1 MYAFLNLLVTSV
13 DSLMFGFVIT
23 VVLMAITYGVLKMLS
38 RDIVRSVPFYVTS
51 VFLFF
56 LLLYHTTVLVGAT
69 KMKGTLDG
77 VSIYLSQITQHDNH
91 TIDAAESQVL
101 MDKIVAEYP
110 ALGSFVNIADF
121 SGHSLQEVSQVYVD
135 NFNSV
140 LNGVIFKK
148 ILWIV
153 VCLAI
158 AVFIAMLSEKRK
170 MRDTSATRHVRT
182 ERRRPSRSDQRTSR
196 RRRY

>member
-38 RDIVRSVPFYVTS
+38 RDIVRSVPFYVTG
-51 VFLFF
+51 VFLFL

-170 MRDTSATRHVRT
+170 MRDTSAARHVRT